1 MLNFITGNI
10 GKLIGKALMDIA
22 VAVIIG
28 KITKKLK

>member
-1 MLNFITGNI
+1 MLNLITGNI
-10 GKLIGKALMDIA
+10 GKLIGKALIDIA